1 MLIESKQN
9 KRVKNWKKLHK
20 KKSRDHEELFLI
32 EGWHLIEEAI
42 KSDWC
47 IDELI
52 VLDGVDYPESWDSY
66 NLTFVTKPVLNEIA
80 QTESQQG
87 VLAVVKQQRHDEQ
100 ELGQKLL
107 FVDAVQDPGN
117 VGTIIRS
124 ALAFNVEAVILGE
137 GSVDL
142 YNDKVVRATQGA
154 LFHIPVIN
162 GGDLSQWVAHC
173 HTHNI
178 NIYATALDNQAKPL
192 QDAKPNR
199 AYAIIVGNEG
209 EGVDSALINDA
220 NETVYIP
227 IEHESESLNVGV
239 ATSIVLYHF
248 SQAT

>member
-9 KRVKNWKKLHK
+9 KRVKNWRKLHK
-20 KKSRDHEELFLI
+20 KKYRDQEGLFLI
-32 EGWHLIEEAI
+32 EGWHLIEEAM
-42 KSDWC
+42 KSDWM

-52 VLDGVDYPESWDSY
+52 VLEGIEYPESWDSY
-66 NLTFVTKPVLNEIA
+66 NLTFVTKPVFNEIA

-87 VLAVVKQQRHDEQ
+87 VLAVVKQQIHGEQ
-100 ELGQKLL
+100 KLGQKLL
-107 FVDAVQDPGN
+107 LVDTVQDPGN

-124 ALAFNVEAVILGE
+124 ALAFNADAVILGQ

-142 YNDKVVRATQGA
+142 YNDKVVRATQGG
-154 LFHIPVIN
+154 LFHVPVIN
-162 GGDLSQWVAHC
+162 GGDLSQWITHC

-178 NIYATALDNQAKPL
+178 NIYATALDDQAMPL
-192 QDAKPNR
+192 QDVEPNGT
-199 AYAIIVGNEG
+199 YAIIVGNEG
-209 EGVDSALINDA
+209 EGVDSGLINEA

-227 IEHESESLNVGV
+227 IAHESESLNVGV